1 MAVKKKAKSKT
12 KPKKARA
19 KKRTTKK
26 KVAKKKKVTR
36 RPKAT
41 KKRPVTKKKPRRKP
55 KALKKKPAV
64 RKPTSRKPKPTPP
77 EKPAAPLPSA
87 GEEHIGVVT
96 HFYTHLSVAIIQV
109 ESGTLREGD
118 TIHIKG
124 HTSDFRQRV
133 ESMEINHIHEPQVTA
148 GQVFGLRVTE
158 HAREH
163 DVVFKVAR

>member
-1 MAVKKKAKSKT
+1 MAVRKKAKSKT
-12 KPKKARA
+12 KTKKARV
-19 KKRTTKK
+19 KKRATKK
-26 KVAKKKKVTR
+26 KATKKKVTR
-36 RPKAT
+36 R
-41 KKRPVTKKKPRRKP
+41 P

-64 RKPTSRKPKPTPP
+64 RKPAVRKPKPP
-77 EKPAAPLPSA
+77 ERPAAAPLPSA
-87 GEEHIGVVT
+87 GEERIGIVT
-96 HFYTHLSVAIIQV
+96 HFYTHLSVAIIQM

-133 ESMEINHIHEPQVTA
+133 ESMEINLIHVPQVTA

-163 DVVFKVAR
+163 DVVFKVAQ